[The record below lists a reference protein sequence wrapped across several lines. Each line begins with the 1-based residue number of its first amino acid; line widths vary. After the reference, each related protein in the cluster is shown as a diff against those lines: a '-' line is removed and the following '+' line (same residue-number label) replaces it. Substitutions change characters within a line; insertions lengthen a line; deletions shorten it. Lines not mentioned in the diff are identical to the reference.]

1 MSAAVAR
8 VALVTGGSRGIGL
21 GIARRLAA
29 EGWTLAVNGRRPDA
43 DVAPVLDELR
53 AAGAPGAAYL
63 RADVA
68 EPAERATLVPRTVA
82 AFGRLDALVNNAG
95 ITSPG
100 RLDFLDAREDAFDLV
115 VATNLKAPYFL
126 AQAAACQMIA
136 QREADPGFRGKI
148 VNVSS
153 MNATV
158 VSVNRGD
165 YGMSKAGLSSATQT
179 MAVRLAPFG
188 IDCYEI
194 RPGLILTD
202 MTAPV
207 KDKYDRLIE
216 AGLTQ
221 ERRWGLPDDVGR
233 VAAAAIRGDL
243 PYSTG
248 QVLVVDGGFT
258 IKTL

>member
-1 MSAAVAR
+1 VTRR
-8 VALVTGGSRGIGL
+8 VALITGGTRGIGL

-29 EGWTLAVNGRRPDA
+29 EGWTLALNGRRPDQV
-43 DVAPVLDELR
+43 VAPVVAELR
-53 AAGAPGAAYL
+53 GLGVEVEYL
-63 RADVA
+63 RADVS
-68 EPAERATLVPRTVA
+68 EPAQRQTLVPRVTE
-82 AFGRLDALVNNAG
+82 AFGRIDALVNNAG

-100 RLDFLDAREDAFDLV
+100 RRDFLDATEDSFDLV
-115 VATNLKAPYFL
+115 IATNLKAPYFL
-126 AQAAACQMIA
+126 GQAAARQMIC
-136 QREADPGFRGKI
+136 QHEADPAFRGRI

-158 VSVNRGD
+158 VSVQRGD
-165 YGMSKAGLSSATQT
+165 YGMSKAGLAMATQV

-188 IDCYEI
+188 IDCYEV

-207 KDKYDRLIE
+207 RERYDGLI
-216 AGLTQ
+216 ADGLTL
-221 ERRWGLPDDVGR
+221 ERRWGMPDDVGR
-233 VAAAAIRGDL
+233 VTAAVLRGDM

-258 IKTL
+258 IRTL